1 MRKFRTNRLWQ
12 IIYPIV
18 VYYLLYNVFFVALR
32 LLFGAHASHL
42 FLLGIASLLTIPFC
56 YGIYKKRPRIV
67 RAENGLGSKGR
78 LSQSRMCCISLG
90 VVALG
95 LILNFIISHTPLV
108 AYSSGY
114 AQANATLYAGG
125 LLTKIFANCI
135 SIPILEELVYRGIVC
150 GQLSLWYDEKT
161 CSHYFCILVLG
172 IMHFNVVQFLYG
184 FLVGL
189 AIATVYIKTR
199 KLWVV
204 IVAHGLTNFIVVIL
218 ASLG

>member
-1 MRKFRTNRLWQ
+1 M
-12 IIYPIV
+12 
-18 VYYLLYNVFFVALR
+18 
-32 LLFGAHASHL
+32 
-42 FLLGIASLLTIPFC
+42 
-56 YGIYKKRPRIV
+56 
-67 RAENGLGSKGR
+67 RAEKVWDKETFPRECLY
-78 LSQSRMCCISLG
+78 ILG

-150 GQLSLWYDEKT
+150 GQLSLWYDEK
-161 CSHYFCILVLG
+161 IAV
-172 IMHFNVVQFLYG
+172 I
-184 FLVGL
+184 L
-189 AIATVYIKTR
+189 AIATVYIKTG

>member
-1 MRKFRTNRLWQ
+1 M
-12 IIYPIV
+12 
-18 VYYLLYNVFFVALR
+18 
-32 LLFGAHASHL
+32 
-42 FLLGIASLLTIPFC
+42 
-56 YGIYKKRPRIV
+56 
-67 RAENGLGSKGR
+67 
-78 LSQSRMCCISLG
+78 
-90 VVALG
+90 ALG

-150 GQLSLWYDEKT
+150 GQLSLWYDEKIAVII
-161 CSHYFCILVLG
+161 SAFCFG

>member
-42 FLLGIASLLTIPFC
+42 FLLGIARLLTIPFC
-56 YGIYKKRPRIV
+56 YGIYKKAPIV
-67 RAENGLGSKGR
+67 RAEKVWDKETFPRECLY
-78 LSQSRMCCISLG
+78 ILG

-150 GQLSLWYDEKT
+150 GQLSLWYDEKIAVII
-161 CSHYFCILVLG
+161 SAFCLT
-172 IMHFNVVQFLYG
+172 H
-184 FLVGL
+184 
-189 AIATVYIKTR
+189 APYINSK
-199 KLWVV
+199 K
-204 IVAHGLTNFIVVIL
+204 
-218 ASLG
+218 